1 MVLHNSKWDRKAKK
15 NYEKKHGI
23 VSDFE
28 RAKQEA
34 IRDSVPDLPSNSWR
48 FEEVKE
54 EGAEESSED
63 DGIEYSKLQAK
74 PMDLPRGSLYE
85 RNILNGDN
93 GGFSEDENNNDMSDE
108 EGSKKASRM
117 LLEVSE
123 AEKAKAKEMREKR
136 AKANQLMNL
145 KKKFMATEKGDED
158 VNNDDD
164 FFNEIDGVEKTE
176 EMKQEKR
183 KVGKLPTKGQQDF
196 LDGLLG

>member
-23 VSDFE
+23 VSDHE
-28 RAKQEA
+28 RAKQDA

-48 FEEVKE
+48 FEEVNE
-54 EGAEESSED
+54 EGAEESSD
-63 DGIEYSKLQAK
+63 DGIEYSKLKAK
-74 PMDLPRGSLYE
+74 QMDLPRGSLYE
-85 RNILNGDN
+85 RNILNGDT
-93 GGFSEDENNNDMSDE
+93 GGFSEDE
-108 EGSKKASRM
+108 EGSDDEGSQKASRM
-117 LLEVSE
+117 LKEVSE

-145 KKKFMATEKGDED
+145 KKKFMATEKDDED
-158 VNNDDD
+158 VDDDD
-164 FFNEIDGVEKTE
+164 FFNEIDGVKKE
-176 EMKQEKR
+176 EVAVGEKR

>member
-23 VSDFE
+23 VSDHE

-54 EGAEESSED
+54 EGAEESED
-63 DGIEYSKLQAK
+63 DGIEYSKLKAK
-74 PMDLPRGSLYE
+74 QMDLPRGSLYE
-85 RNILNGDN
+85 RNILNGDI
-93 GGFSEDENNNDMSDE
+93 GSDDESDGSDE

-117 LLEVSE
+117 LKEVSE

-145 KKKFMATEKGDED
+145 KKKFMATEKDDDD
-158 VNNDDD
+158 VDDDD
-164 FFNEIDGVEKTE
+164 FFNEIDGVKKEEKKE
-176 EMKQEKR
+176 GEKR
-183 KVGKLPTKGQQDF
+183 KVGTLPTKGQQDF